1 MKKQV
6 YSIYDKKAMFY
17 GPLMVYDNRV
27 SALRDF
33 EQVCLN
39 SQAMINKYPDDFVLY
54 YVGTFETENGRL
66 EPCLVPQHIMEARE
80 YLPEG

>member
-39 SQAMINKYPDDFVLY
+39 SQAMINKYPDDFALY
-54 YVGTFETENGRL
+54 LVGTFETDNGCL
-66 EPCLVPQHIMEARE
+66 DSSLVPQLIMEARE
-80 YLPEG
+80 YLPEV